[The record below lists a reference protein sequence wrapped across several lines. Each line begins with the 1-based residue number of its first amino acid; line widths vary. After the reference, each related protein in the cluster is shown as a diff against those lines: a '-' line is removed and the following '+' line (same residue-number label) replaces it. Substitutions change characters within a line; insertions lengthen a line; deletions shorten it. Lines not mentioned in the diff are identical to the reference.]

1 VIAIKANQKK
11 LFVQL
16 QRCSYSQVSLSCHEQ
31 QETTRGRVTTR
42 QVAVFAP
49 PQGISSDWSGLNTFV
64 RVERF
69 GTRAGQPYQQTA
81 YYIRS
86 LRAKAATFAQGIR
99 GHWLIENQLHWG
111 GSAMSGFPDLW
122 RLPFK
127 DVVFG
132 EDRSPISLSGA
143 ATNFSIVRSIVL
155 NLFRKH
161 GYSSLTQARRL
172 VANDLHQLLFLLE

>member
-1 VIAIKANQKK
+1 MIAVKANQKK
-11 LFVQL
+11 LYRQL
-16 QRCSYSQVSLSCHEQ
+16 QGCSQSQAPQSCYEQ

-42 QVAVFAP
+42 RVSVFDAP
-49 PQGISSDWSGLNTFV
+49 TGISADWAGLNTFV
-64 RVERF
+64 KVERF
-69 GTRAGQPYQQTA
+69 GTRAGQSYQQTA
-81 YYIRS
+81 YYISS
-86 LRAKAATFAQGIR
+86 LCAGALTFAQGIR
-99 GHWLIENQLHWG
+99 GHWLIENQLHWV
-111 GSAMSGFPDLW
+111 
-122 RLPFK
+122 K

-132 EDRSPISLSGA
+132 EDRSSIRPSGA

>member
-1 VIAIKANQKK
+1 MIAVKANQKK

-16 QRCSYSQVSLSCHEQ
+16 QCCSHSQSPISCHEQ

-42 QVAVFAP
+42 QVSVFAA
-49 PQGISSDWSGLNTFV
+49 PQGISSDWAGLNTFV
-64 RVERF
+64 KVERF

-81 YYIRS
+81 YYISS
-86 LRAKAATFAQGIR
+86 LRTPAATFAQGIR
-99 GHWLIENQLHWG
+99 GHWLIENRQAWV
-111 GSAMSGFPDLW
+111 
-122 RLPFK
+122 K

-132 EDRSPISLSGA
+132 EDRSTISLSQA